1 MSCGKPVVVTDAG
14 GPPYIVSAEGGKCI
28 PAGNAAAL
36 SSALGELLRD
46 PERRRAMG
54 RHNRR
59 VVETTMSWDR
69 VTTKL
74 ESIYETVL
82 SRANRNGQAEE
93 TLAAA
98 GERG

>member
-14 GPPYIVSAEGGKCI
+14 GPPYIVSPEGGKCI

-36 SSALGELLRD
+36 SSALMELLRD
-46 PERRRAMG
+46 PERRALMG
-54 RHNRR
+54 RHNRY

-74 ESIYETVL
+74 ENIYETVL
-82 SRANRNGQAEE
+82 SRAGRNGQ
-93 TLAAA
+93 TGDSLAAA
-98 GERG
+98 SEGG